1 MDTTQILLIIL
12 GVITLT
18 FLVAR
23 NREQQIKERYKRF
36 EKTRKFVT
44 AVGAL
49 LIAWT
54 LLNSG
59 DLLLIIAAIL
69 LLVFVSMYFFV
80 ERPHDKVV

>member
-69 LLVFVSMYFFV
+69 LLVFVSMYLFV

>member
-18 FLVAR
+18 FLVAH

-69 LLVFVSMYFFV
+69 LLVFVSMYLFV